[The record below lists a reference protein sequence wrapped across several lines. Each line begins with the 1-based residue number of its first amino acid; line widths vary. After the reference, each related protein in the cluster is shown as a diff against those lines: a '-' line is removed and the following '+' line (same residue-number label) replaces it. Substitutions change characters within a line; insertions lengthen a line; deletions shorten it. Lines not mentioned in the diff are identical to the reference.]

1 MLTVNTDADC
11 ADGTNMNQ
19 KEAWTWSLPCW
30 RMVPTWF
37 SVKKKVNVQPT
48 ALLWRLIRQVGGGCP
63 VCRQTFTANVLI
75 QPAIWDV
82 GRSPQTLHNGG
93 GGDGG
98 GKKTTNCMWP
108 PRTWRPTRASE
119 EEFTGSCCAE
129 RPPNGS
135 RVSQAISVMSPRSR
149 KTWWKVELEW
159 NKT

>member
-93 GGDGG
+93 DGDGG
-98 GKKTTNCMWP
+98 KKNTNCMWP
-108 PRTWRPTRASE
+108 PRTLRPTRASE